1 MQQCSF
7 LERVLH
13 SSISMTATNILANRF
28 ALTLGVMAVLTA
40 AASAQLTVKQT
51 KSFEF
56 NASTFGQLNTT
67 DLKFDSFDTKLGTL
81 TGVEVTLNY
90 NLTANG
96 NYDRSSSNP
105 QPTEIRAYGSVNAAL
120 VGSNFHVLRSMNE
133 NAGWAMYQPDSVSFQ
148 APGQQQPNSGSLNIN
163 RFAQPGGVTFKVTEQ
178 GSGLYFDESI
188 QATDAFWLNES
199 TRTVGTVEVTYTYNA
214 VPEPGTMIAMGTGI
228 FGLLRSKSVLKKRSK

>member
-1 MQQCSF
+1 M
-7 LERVLH
+7 ERLLH

-28 ALTLGVMAVLTA
+28 ALTVGVLAVFTA
-40 AASAQLTVKQT
+40 AASAQLTVKQS

-56 NASTFGQLNTT
+56 NGSTFGQLNTT

-120 VGSNFHVLRSMNE
+120 VGTNFHVLRSMNE
-133 NAGWAMYQPDSVSFQ
+133 NAGWAMYQPDNVSFQ
-148 APGQQQPNSGSLNIN
+148 APGRQHPNSGNLDLN

-188 QATDAFWLNES
+188 QSTDAFWLNES

-228 FGLLRSKSVLKKRSK
+228 FGLLRSKSALKKRTK